1 MSPVLYCTDI
11 ADSTSGC
18 RQFSVLEYFRVS
30 SSIKVPAEFVN
41 NKKQRGSSDVR
52 PLLGANFLSVLFTAG
67 MTKLD
72 KFLSPMFTQL
82 VSQFQENTIYNLD
95 WRNDVLSL
103 FISLGVGKT
112 E

>member
-1 MSPVLYCTDI
+1 
-11 ADSTSGC
+11 
-18 RQFSVLEYFRVS
+18 
-30 SSIKVPAEFVN
+30 
-41 NKKQRGSSDVR
+41 
-52 PLLGANFLSVLFTAG
+52 

-82 VSQFQENTIYNLD
+82 VSQFQKNTIYNLD

>member
-41 NKKQRGSSDVR
+41 NKKQRGSS
-52 PLLGANFLSVLFTAG
+52 
-67 MTKLD
+67 
-72 KFLSPMFTQL
+72 
-82 VSQFQENTIYNLD
+82 E
-95 WRNDVLSL
+95 LSL
-103 FISLGVGKT
+103 VPTSCQFCLQQG
-112 E
+112 